1 MAINEDIDYT
11 VSDFAT
17 PDQKVADPEQPN
29 KPVLVETVEWLDS
42 KIAEYDSLSFIDP
55 SAENVMSTQQQV
67 AVMKEVIKN
76 LRSIR
81 ATLNNKLK
89 ELK

>member
-29 KPVLVETVEWLDS
+29 KPVLLDTIEYIDAQI
-42 KIAEYDSLSFIDP
+42 KKYDSLDLIDP
-55 SAENVMSTQQQV
+55 SAENTMTTQQQV
-67 AVMKEVIKN
+67 AVMKEVLKH
-76 LRSIR
+76 LRSVR
-81 ATLNNKLK
+81 STLNKKVK